1 MRAGD
6 MEHIIME
13 ATETKL
19 HPNYR
24 NGKKTFLPKQVTE
37 ATTANPEGMKEGPSS
52 LQKSDLHLI
61 LTNMK
66 QIFSWHPS
74 PHIAPARLTQ

>member
-1 MRAGD
+1 
-6 MEHIIME
+6 
-13 ATETKL
+13 
-19 HPNYR
+19 
-24 NGKKTFLPKQVTE
+24 
-37 ATTANPEGMKEGPSS
+37 MKEGPSS